1 MLFLTT
7 RPMWVLSLLVLLL
20 TALSM
25 AGPYVIRRRVALE
38 RLTVN
43 NEVAGFK
50 FATIGVLYAVLL
62 AFVVVV
68 VWERFNDAEHAVARE
83 AGAASTLYRLAWGIE
98 GEPGK
103 GLRAALSGYLE
114 ADLKN
119 EWPAM
124 AHGGGSIVV
133 TRALDAVYGQLLRLH
148 PTDLRQV
155 AIQSESMAQLGQ
167 LTQARRERLVRA
179 SGTVPGIIWFVLF
192 VGAVLTICFTFFF
205 GTHNIRAQ
213 SLMTGALSLLILF
226 ALLIVIAVDRPF
238 SGSVAVTPE
247 PLEEV
252 LADFRAPPAP

>member
-1 MLFLTT
+1 MYFLTT
-7 RPMWVLSLLVLLL
+7 RPVWVLSLLVLLL
-20 TALSM
+20 TALAM
-25 AGPYVIRRRVALE
+25 AGPFLVRRQVELE

-83 AGAASTLYRLAWGIE
+83 AGAATTIYRLAWGIE
-98 GEPGK
+98 GEPGN
-103 GLRAALSGYLE
+103 GLREALSGYLE
-114 ADLKN
+114 VDLR
-119 EWPAM
+119 EDWPAM
-124 AHGGGSIVV
+124 AHGRGSILV
-133 TRALDAVYGQLLRLH
+133 TRALDSVYGQLLRFH
-148 PTDLRQV
+148 PTDLRQT
-155 AIQSESMAQLGQ
+155 AIQTEIMAQLGQ

-205 GTHNIRAQ
+205 GTRNIRAQ
-213 SLMTGALSLLILF
+213 SMMTGALSLLILF
-226 ALLIVIAVDRPF
+226 ALLIVITVDRPF

-247 PLEEV
+247 PLKEV